1 MSSFK
6 DEISCVKLLQK
17 KLFLGCGENVSKP
30 SSKTLLRSSF
40 PCALKPLFSFA
51 WALKPRSS
59 FSKNKERGTRFLKGM
74 MNNFF
79 ILFFFTSFL
88 ILLFLSL
95 SLSIS
100 SREPGFN
107 LVLPYTQTSVST
119 STMYQST
126 HVEPR
131 LYAVLKSE
139 FNQLPIFIEKFS
151 PLQGFEPG
159 TSLVPSRY
167 ATNWA
172 ILAWMCTVSSI
183 LLLLLLLGL
192 DRVFIS
198 FRMLIFFYKQSFN
211 RNRNI
216 YDA

>member
-1 MSSFK
+1 MYVTSSTQ
-6 DEISCVKLLQK
+6 ELIRIHNRYLTSSTQELIRMGAVKTSHCILL
-17 KLFLGCGENVSKP
+17 LFLINPRYPHFSSYRGSKALRNY
-30 SSKTLLRSSF
+30 LLK
-40 PCALKPLFSFA
+40 AVG
-51 WALKPRSS
+51 
-59 FSKNKERGTRFLKGM
+59 ERGTRFLKGM

-151 PLQGFEPG
+151 PLPGFEPG

-167 ATNWA
+167 ATN
-172 ILAWMCTVSSI
+172 
-183 LLLLLLLGL
+183 
-192 DRVFIS
+192 
-198 FRMLIFFYKQSFN
+198 
-211 RNRNI
+211 
-216 YDA
+216 